1 MSHPSEFPAGN
12 TNTASHTLIVPF
24 AATGDSPDVEALKA
38 LQLPNL
44 QALLSGLKENLS
56 LGGDPYSASAP
67 HELALAHEA
76 GLLHNAAE
84 QDGQLP
90 WAALASGTQ
99 GTPCAWWVPC
109 HFQVGMEQ
117 VSLLPPE
124 RLVLDDACSR
134 ALHAALAP
142 LCAEDGVQLH
152 WQQAGRWLAVGERL
166 RGLRCAGMDRVVG
179 RSLDIWQPRA
189 DAAHS
194 AQLAWLQ
201 RLQSEAQM
209 LFYTHPAN
217 DSRDA
222 QRLPAIN
229 GLWVE
234 GCGSVPN
241 LPTQPLPEQVTA
253 LRTAALL
260 GSASDWAQA
269 WASVDAGPL
278 ARLLAHQRQGTPVT
292 VWLCGERWARRFGTP
307 TQTPGWGQRLSAWLS
322 GRTRPT
328 VADILS
334 TL

>member
-1 MSHPSEFPAGN
+1 MSHTSDFPAAD
-12 TNTASHTLIVPF
+12 TTPYTLVVPF
-24 AATGDSPDVEALKA
+24 AATGDSPDAATLQS
-38 LQLPNL
+38 LQLPHL
-44 QALLSGLKENLS
+44 QALLGELRENLS
-56 LGGDPYSASAP
+56 LGGDPYSASTP
-67 HELALAHEA
+67 HELALAHEV

-90 WAALASGTQ
+90 WAALASGTR

-124 RLVLDDACSR
+124 RLALDEACSR

-142 LCAEDGVQLH
+142 LCAEDGVALH
-152 WQQAGRWLAVGERL
+152 WVQPGRWLAVGERL
-166 RGLRCAGMDRVVG
+166 HGLRCAGLDRVVG

-189 DAAHS
+189 DTAHS

-222 QRLPAIN
+222 LRLPAIN

-234 GCGSVPN
+234 GCGIVTDPSTKPW
-241 LPTQPLPEQVTA
+241 PEQATA
-253 LRTAALL
+253 LRNAAVL
-260 GSASDWAQA
+260 GSATDWANA

-278 ARLLAHQRQGTPVT
+278 ARLLEHKRHGEEVT
-292 VWLCGERWARRFGTP
+292 LWLCGERWARRFGTP
-307 TQTPGWGQRLSAWLS
+307 THTPSWGQRISAWLG
-322 GRTRPT
+322 GRTRPS